1 MFLGK
6 SAFLIERVGGDC
18 FLNSSAAQYLGGN
31 FVGLDV
37 ALEEAL
43 QFVDLVKVGVLK
55 LAP

>member
-18 FLNSSAAQYLGGN
+18 FLNSSAAQNLGGN
-31 FVGLDV
+31 FVGLNV
-37 ALEEAL
+37 AAEEAL